1 MADNQHSTNS
11 FTRGSQIFMHT
22 LRMMAQGTKVAV
34 LLSLLLL
41 ISWLIFR
48 CSQKLYLKDCYYL
61 LAERWATIKLSIGN
75 KFYPAHK
82 INVTVYDFLMHK
94 IRVMPALEFKARIW
108 QSKVGVRLGSW
119 WEWVINYAAIE
130 AGIVFSF
137 GLISTYTFFVF
148 RGRAT
153 MGKKKTRGGELISA
167 RALTKRLKKAGCA
180 SNITIGGLPIVKN
193 SERQH
198 ILVTG
203 TTGTG
208 KTNLIHEIIPQL
220 KKRGDRAIIVDVNGS
235 FIGAY
240 CKPDQDL
247 ILNPFDKRTVHWL
260 PWADCKENY
269 DYDAIAKALIGENS
283 HHESFWED
291 SAEKILSEAL
301 KRSKVKSS
309 IAALLYILNQAPLE
323 TYSEFFKNSIVA
335 SLTAKE
341 GDKTIT
347 SIRASLNNKIKPL
360 SHLLETTDPFSLKEY
375 VLSDQKE
382 WLYITAMPIQRQS
395 LGPLLA
401 TWIEIIL
408 QGLMMRDITKTT
420 SNLWIIIDEL
430 PSLGKVPSLKTA
442 LAESRKY
449 GGCLIAGIQNI
460 HQLKNIYGRNE
471 AHDLLD
477 QFNNRFVF
485 RVGDQETAQITAN
498 MLGEQESREAEE
510 SLSYGAN
517 TVRDGIN
524 ISTVERKN
532 LLVLPTEIMNLSDLS
547 CYVKLA
553 GNWPVTNVKL
563 KYHKRNYITKIFE
576 GLCTNQIDEPDM
588 KINNSV

>member
-1 MADNQHSTNS
+1 MSDSTNSTNS
-11 FTRGSQIFMHT
+11 FTRGAQIFMHA

-34 LLSLLLL
+34 LISVFLL
-41 ISWLIFR
+41 ISWLLFR
-48 CSQKLYLKDCYYL
+48 CNQKIYLKDCYYL
-61 LAERWATIKLSIGN
+61 LAERWATIKLSIGS
-75 KFYPAHK
+75 KFYPANQ
-82 INVTVYDFLMHK
+82 INITVYDFLSKK
-94 IRVMPALEFKARIW
+94 IRVMPALEFKNRIW
-108 QSKVGVRLGSW
+108 QSKAGLRIGSW
-119 WEWVINYAAIE
+119 WEWVTNYAAIE
-130 AGIVFSF
+130 SGVVFSL
-137 GLISTYTFFVF
+137 GLVLSYTFFVF

-153 MGKKKTRGGELISA
+153 MEKKKTRGGELISS
-167 RALTKRLKKAGCA
+167 RALSKRLKKASCA
-180 SNITIGGLPIVKN
+180 LDITIGGLPLVKN

-208 KTNLIHEIIPQL
+208 KTNMIHEIIPQL

-240 CKPDQDL
+240 CDQNKDL

-269 DYDAIAKALIGENS
+269 DYDALAKALIGEDS
-283 HHESFWED
+283 HHESFWDD
-291 SAEKILSEAL
+291 SAEKILAEAL
-301 KRSKVKSS
+301 KFSKEQRSL
-309 IAALLYILNQAPLE
+309 AALLYILNQAPLE
-323 TYSEFFKNSIVA
+323 TYSEFFKNTIVA

-360 SHLLETTDPFSLKEY
+360 SHLLETADPFSLKKY

-395 LGPLLA
+395 LSPLLA

-408 QGLMMRDITKTT
+408 QGLMMRDITKKTN
-420 SNLWIIIDEL
+420 NLWIIIDEL
-430 PSLGKVPSLKTA
+430 PALGKVPSLKIA
-442 LAESRKY
+442 LAEARKY

-460 HQLKNIYGRNE
+460 HQLKNIYGRDE

-477 QFNNRFVF
+477 QFNSRFIF

-517 TVRDGIN
+517 TVRDGVN
-524 ISTVERKN
+524 ISTVERRN
-532 LLVLPTEIMNLSDLS
+532 LLVIPTEIMNLPDLS

-563 KYHKRNYITKIFE
+563 KYHKRDYTTKIFE
-576 GLCTNQIDEPDM
+576 GLCTNQIDKPDM
-588 KINNSV
+588 AANNSV